1 MPYAYSSDCPYTLA
15 GVTQAWRYIC
25 IKIDFEICENF
36 VNH

>member
-1 MPYAYSSDCPYTLA
+1 MTCVNSLDCPYILA
-15 GVTQAWRYIC
+15 GVTQAWSYMC